1 MARRGRRICEDLAGE
16 GRRRQTKEA
25 QLTDRRLWT
34 LVVSS
39 HVYTEIFGRLA
50 SLMKTYNA
58 ATALTSIKNSSRTR
72 RSTMSSVLVG

>member
-1 MARRGRRICEDLAGE
+1 L
-16 GRRRQTKEA
+16 
-25 QLTDRRLWT
+25 
-34 LVVSS
+34 SSPS

-58 ATALTSIKNSSRTR
+58 ATALTSIKNSSRTS